1 MTILPMNKQEEEELA
16 ELVGKDESVEFEGTK
31 FRFKRL
37 KERKPGE
44 SWILLVYGPSKAGK
58 TFFGGTAGPRTLFIN
73 IGEGIDTLL
82 SPAFTT
88 RYPDAKDM
96 IVADVRE
103 SEGGKALAFDEITDV
118 IDEALKS
125 FPDKFDTI
133 VIDEATAF
141 RKFALNRGMELNTE
155 ARTRGSSR
163 GSRTE
168 DFVTAE
174 VGDYGKEMQ
183 LIEWFLA
190 TYIPKFKAAKKHF
203 VLLAHE
209 RQTFGKPAKIGDDP
223 ILKRITPGFTGKTF
237 PDAVPVYFDD
247 VFRMEVVGGGTNV
260 AYRIRTAGSEI
271 EMGGV
276 RHGGIFDATEQNP
289 NFLQMLAKVQA
300 GVMRKSTR

>member
-1 MTILPMNKQEEEELA
+1 MNAQEEQELA
-16 ELVGKDESVEFEGTK
+16 ELVGKDEAVEFQGAK

-88 RYPDAKDM
+88 RYPAAKDM

-103 SEGGKALAFDEITDV
+103 SETGKALAFDEVTSV
-118 IDEALKS
+118 IDEALKL

-203 VLLAHE
+203 ILLAHE

-276 RHGGIFDATEQNP
+276 RHGGVFDVVEANP
-289 NFLQMLAKVQA
+289 NFLTLLAKIQA
-300 GVMRKSTR
+300 GVMRTSTR